1 MGIRNPVATSEHT
14 QDAAAAEV
22 AAGVPLVID
31 VGDTSYADDYGGD
44 NHWVLD
50 RFWEEVEPIAANAPV
65 MLCPGEL
72 G

>member
-1 MGIRNPVATSEHT
+1 
-14 QDAAAAEV
+14 
-22 AAGVPLVID
+22 
-31 VGDTSYADDYGGD
+31 
-44 NHWVLD
+44 VLD